1 VPPFPKLSQG
11 ELPEIEYLSLEQQKA
26 VLINISERDRPIF
39 MIGMEYGLRVGE
51 LRAIQWDCIKED
63 EIVIRR
69 AFAGIL

>member
-1 VPPFPKLSQG
+1 
-11 ELPEIEYLSLEQQKA
+11 LEQQKA